1 MLNKINCLFLLV
13 KVREIYCFCVDLS
26 LLGMGGGVQHPPYQK
41 SALRPSKWPPNDP
54 KFRDFSYF
62 YMTYLKS
69 KKKFFGFSQWFWVFR
84 RGGLR
89 TPPRHL
95 MYIFDPATNR
105 VKSAATLLSTRREQA
120 EMVGITKYK
129 CTVHFGIAK
138 TVFLNSFFR
147 KTQRW
152 EEKNCLC

>member
-1 MLNKINCLFLLV
+1 MLTLF
-13 KVREIYCFCVDLS
+13 E
-26 LLGMGGGVQHPPYQK
+26 MGGSVRHPPPK
-41 SALRPSKWPPNDP
+41 ISSNDP
-54 KFRDFSYF
+54 KFRDFSFF
-62 YMTYLKS
+62 YMTQLIS
-69 KKKFFGFSQWFWVFR
+69 KIFFLVFHSDFGCLEG
-84 RGGLR
+84 GGLR

-95 MYIFDPATNR
+95 MYIFDPTTNR

>member
-1 MLNKINCLFLLV
+1 MLYNQILRLKIFYIDGKKWPKAGNKAV
-13 KVREIYCFCVDLS
+13 GASKWAEVVV
-26 LLGMGGGVQHPPYQK
+26 GGVIWAQK
-41 SALRPSKWPPNDP
+41 SA
-54 KFRDFSYF
+54 
-62 YMTYLKS
+62 T
-69 KKKFFGFSQWFWVFR
+69 
-84 RGGLR
+84 
-89 TPPRHL
+89 
-95 MYIFDPATNR
+95 
-105 VKSAATLLSTRREQA
+105 TLLLMQREQA

>member
-1 MLNKINCLFLLV
+1 MRLKDPFDRTWWNLTSLANLLQIALPVTGQWVTDYESINPISGRVVVFHNDFGCL
-13 KVREIYCFCVDLS
+13 E
-26 LLGMGGGVQHPPYQK
+26 GGGV
-41 SALRPSKWPPNDP
+41 AN
-54 KFRDFSYF
+54 
-62 YMTYLKS
+62 
-69 KKKFFGFSQWFWVFR
+69 
-84 RGGLR
+84 
-89 TPPRHL
+89 TPCHL